1 YRFKNWQN
9 FSKQTKKKQLY
20 ISRKQKGQIEAIIL
34 LLMCDKRQQA
44 QRSRC
49 KKQEKLNEKKGND
62 PDECRLVTSF
72 EYHNGKSCVRCMRF
86 RVDSLAQF
94 WCPPGLT
101 NPTRQLVM
109 ILDPSQSMNL
119 DFTSP
124 DNSSSVR
131 WRRNPAARYRGNE
144 GNARVHWD
152 FPYERQ
158 FLGRPRNAG
167 ITTTDRRKNNFLPPA
182 AVSVYAKRDE
192 GEKATTLPVT
202 LSKPVVEIIILA
214 MSFDIQY

>member
-1 YRFKNWQN
+1 MHYNCCCCCCA
-9 FSKQTKKKQLY
+9 Y
-20 ISRKQKGQIEAIIL
+20 AAIW
-34 LLMCDKRQQA
+34 
-44 QRSRC
+44 
-49 KKQEKLNEKKGND
+49 QEKLNEKKGND
-62 PDECRLVTSF
+62 PDECRLVS
-72 EYHNGKSCVRCMRF
+72 VQL
-86 RVDSLAQF
+86 VDSLAQF

-124 DNSSSVR
+124 DNSSSTYGITG
-131 WRRNPAARYRGNE
+131 YRGNE

>member
-1 YRFKNWQN
+1 
-9 FSKQTKKKQLY
+9 
-20 ISRKQKGQIEAIIL
+20 
-34 LLMCDKRQQA
+34 
-44 QRSRC
+44 
-49 KKQEKLNEKKGND
+49 
-62 PDECRLVTSF
+62 
-72 EYHNGKSCVRCMRF
+72 MRF

-124 DNSSSVR
+124 DNSSSTYGITG
-131 WRRNPAARYRGNE
+131 YRGNE